1 MEDQIIDVESTE
13 VVEEEIVLTPEI
25 SLNEDKIKSPAEIRR
40 DLEQLKQ
47 LNKQLKK
54 IKRYMKSPIH
64 AVRQMDAK
72 TQSNSWYIISN
83 LWLLF
88 WRGNPIGDGTCLE
101 NSWGVKALGGS
112 TPPPSVVHNYIM
124 DEQFYKELCERI
136 QHSIQISV
144 KHGHNE
150 YALGLKKSIMIVNE
164 LKHKYQAETK

>member
-13 VVEEEIVLTPEI
+13 VVEEETVLTPEL

-72 TQSNSWYIISN
+72 TQSNS
-83 LWLLF
+83 
-88 WRGNPIGDGTCLE
+88 
-101 NSWGVKALGGS
+101 
-112 TPPPSVVHNYIM
+112 
-124 DEQFYKELCERI
+124 
-136 QHSIQISV
+136 
-144 KHGHNE
+144 
-150 YALGLKKSIMIVNE
+150 
-164 LKHKYQAETK
+164 

>member
-72 TQSNSWYIISN
+72 TQSNS
-83 LWLLF
+83 
-88 WRGNPIGDGTCLE
+88 
-101 NSWGVKALGGS
+101 
-112 TPPPSVVHNYIM
+112 
-124 DEQFYKELCERI
+124 
-136 QHSIQISV
+136 
-144 KHGHNE
+144 
-150 YALGLKKSIMIVNE
+150 
-164 LKHKYQAETK
+164 